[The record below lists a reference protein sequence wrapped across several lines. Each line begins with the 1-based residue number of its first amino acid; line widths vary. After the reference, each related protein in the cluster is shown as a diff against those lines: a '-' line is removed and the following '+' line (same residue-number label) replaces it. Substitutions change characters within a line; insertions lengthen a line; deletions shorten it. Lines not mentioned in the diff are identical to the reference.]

1 MFGAKTISTNEVIM
15 KIFYFEITPQFASPT
30 VVAIFAKSADSASAI
45 SGRLML
51 NIECYEPKYSGAGL
65 ALFQQSGNPEQ
76 LSNALTTASDEG
88 LGGYTLEDGWT
99 VVAVDTADQ
108 GDRAVRR
115 LSSLRNCSK
124 VEWVRRKR

>member
-1 MFGAKTISTNEVIM
+1 M
-15 KIFYFEITPQFASPT
+15 KIFYFEITPQLASPT
-30 VVAIFAKSADSASAI
+30 VVAIFATSADSASAI

-65 ALFQQSGNPEQ
+65 VLFQQSGNPEQ

-124 VEWVRRKR
+124 VE